1 MSTMSFLSSNAKS
14 LLLHKIAQPT
24 DKLEV
29 YSNAESFTID
39 FDNLDEE
46 ITHLLSV
53 GCFNEALMQI
63 TPLLNSC
70 VRIFRSYSTAQLAT
84 KFSHMFN
91 WLSDPAEFL
100 ELHARLPCFN
110 PVDRVLVMLRLSS
123 MFEFSLGRLYWT
135 PERKCAN
142 TMKGMLKSSLLA
154 EVCGRNCLLLIRLFC
169 GPVTSLNLRNL
180 FWHGFVSPH
189 DAAQMDDSFIF
200 CLFILI
206 LSIGDRLL
214 GQLPI
219 LTRPSC
225 WPILQCLDALHLPIS
240 LDYFAPPKK
249 YLDSYQ
255 TSISSILPYLQY
267 IEHLAVMSPKRNLD
281 ILCLSLVC
289 LSIILRCEFANVC
302 GWSDAI
308 RTSENRFF
316 LTLDSILE
324 FRASKILCRPVS
336 ADQYTEFAERLGD
349 RRVLAVLCD
358 LLSAEHGPR
367 LKDRLSHG
375 ELWFTRSSKVVDDTV
390 EIESIDVYFEKY
402 VSVIPACIVTS
413 LSGGSSD
420 PAYRT
425 QAVDWLDS
433 YTLRFHPTALCLTR
447 LTKLTDRLSRLNG
460 LSPNPCTSVCIG
472 EVNSKLNQV
481 VPIWFPNQPNDLLTI
496 HEESLSFHLWFILTS
511 WALLPAEC
519 QSNWSGKP
527 AALLHR
533 LNLLLEKYL
542 EATNHLITSV
552 DERSNVGLT
561 VNISSRKRA
570 TAERLQIA
578 LPYYCGFLFWL
589 LNFIHLSWYFWLGGH
604 KDSVRNRV
612 HCIVEHSTNLSVR
625 AKLLEYLEKAGDKLL
640 MWVSKC
646 KWDSV
651 SSFIQNIKLPDCFVI
666 IN

>member
-1 MSTMSFLSSNAKS
+1 MSFLSSNAKS
-14 LLLHKIAQPT
+14 LLLRRITQPA

-29 YSNAESFTID
+29 HSNAESFIID
-39 FDNLDEE
+39 FDHLDKEL
-46 ITHLLSV
+46 IHLLSV
-53 GCFNEALMQI
+53 DCFNEALVHI

-100 ELHARLPCFN
+100 ELHTRLPCFN
-110 PVDRVLVMLRLSS
+110 PVDRVLVVLRLSS

-142 TMKGMLKSSLLA
+142 TMKGILKSSLLA
-154 EVCGRNCLLLIRLFC
+154 EVCGENCLLLIRLFC

-189 DAAQMDDSFIF
+189 DAAQMDDSLIF

-206 LSIGDRLL
+206 LSIGDRLV
-214 GQLPI
+214 GRLPR

-225 WPILQCLDALHLPIS
+225 VPILQCLDTLHIPASLNYLASANKS
-240 LDYFAPPKK
+240 LDGCR
-249 YLDSYQ
+249 
-255 TSISSILPYLQY
+255 TSISSTLPYVQH
-267 IEHLAVMSPKRNLD
+267 IERLAMMSPKRNLD

-289 LSIILRCEFANVC
+289 LSIILRCTFADVC

-308 RTSENRFF
+308 QTSEDRFF
-316 LTLDSILE
+316 LTLDDILE
-324 FRASKILCRPVS
+324 FRASKILCRSVS

-349 RRVLAVLCD
+349 KRVLAVLCD

-375 ELWFTRSSKVVDDTV
+375 ELWFTRSSKVVGDAV
-390 EIESIDVYFEKY
+390 EIESVDTYFEKY
-402 VSVIPACIVTS
+402 ASVIPACVATL
-413 LSGGSSD
+413 LSGESSD
-420 PAYRT
+420 PAYQT

-433 YTLRFHPTALCLTR
+433 YTLRFHPTALCLVR
-447 LTKLTDRLSRLNG
+447 LTKLANSLNRLGG
-460 LSPNPCTSVCIG
+460 LLPNSHTGVCIG
-472 EVNSKLNQV
+472 EVNSKLNQDIS
-481 VPIWFPNQPNDLLTI
+481 IWFPNQPDELLTI
-496 HEESLSFHLWFILTS
+496 REESLSFHLWFILTS
-511 WALLPAEC
+511 WVSLPAEC
-519 QSNWSGKP
+519 QSIWSGKP

-533 LNLLLEKYL
+533 LNILLEKYS
-542 EATNHLITSV
+542 EATNLLITSV
-552 DERSNVGLT
+552 DVQSNVGLA
-561 VNISSRKRA
+561 VNGSSRKRA

-578 LPYYCGFLFWL
+578 LPYYCVFLFWL

-604 KDSVRNRV
+604 KDSVPNRV
-612 HCIVEHSTNLSVR
+612 RCIIEHSNNLSVR
-625 AKLLEYLEKAGDKLL
+625 AKLLGYLEKAGDKLL

-646 KWDSV
+646 KWNSV
-651 SSFIQNIKLPDCFVI
+651 SSFIQNIKLPGCK
-666 IN
+666 

>member
-1 MSTMSFLSSNAKS
+1 MSFLSSNAKS
-14 LLLHKIAQPT
+14 LLLYKITQPA

-29 YSNAESFTID
+29 HSNAESFIID
-39 FDNLDEE
+39 FENLDEK

-53 GCFNEALMQI
+53 DCFNEALMHI
-63 TPLLNSC
+63 TPLLNSR
-70 VRIFRSYSTAQLAT
+70 VRIFRTYSTAQLAT

-100 ELHARLPCFN
+100 ELHTRLPCFN

-142 TMKGMLKSSLLA
+142 TMKCMLKSSLLA

-180 FWHGFVSPH
+180 FWHGFVSPN
-189 DAAQMDDSFIF
+189 DAAQMDDSLIF
-200 CLFILI
+200 CFFILI
-206 LSIGDRLL
+206 LSIGDRLS
-214 GQLPI
+214 GRLPK
-219 LTRPSC
+219 LTRPSYGF
-225 WPILQCLDALHLPIS
+225 ILHCLDALHIPASLNYFASLKKS
-240 LDYFAPPKK
+240 LDGC
-249 YLDSYQ
+249 Q
-255 TSISSILPYLQY
+255 TGISSILPYVQY
-267 IEHLAVMSPKRNLD
+267 IEHLAMMSPKRNLD
-281 ILCLSLVC
+281 ILCISLVC
-289 LSIILRCEFANVC
+289 LSVILRCEFADVC

-308 RTSENRFF
+308 QTSEDRFF
-316 LTLDSILE
+316 LTLDNILE
-324 FRASKILCRPVS
+324 FRVSKTLCRPVS
-336 ADQYTEFAERLGD
+336 ADQYSEFAERLSD

-367 LKDRLSHG
+367 LKDHLSHG
-375 ELWFTRSSKVVDDTV
+375 ELWFTRSSKVVGDTV

-402 VSVIPACIVTS
+402 VSVISACLVTL
-413 LSGGSSD
+413 LSGRSSD

-433 YTLRFHPTALCLTR
+433 YTLRFHPTALCLIH
-447 LTKLTDRLSRLNG
+447 LTKLTNSLSTLTG
-460 LSPNPCTSVCIG
+460 LLPNAYASVCVD

-481 VPIWFPNQPNDLLTI
+481 IPVWFPNQPDGLLTI
-496 HEESLSFHLWFILTS
+496 HEESLSSHLWFILTS
-511 WALLPAEC
+511 WVLLPAEC

-533 LNLLLEKYL
+533 LNLLLGKYL
-542 EATNHLITSV
+542 EATNHLITFV
-552 DERSNVGLT
+552 DERSNVELT

-578 LPYYCGFLFWL
+578 LPYYCVFLLWL

-604 KDSVRNRV
+604 KDSVLNRA
-612 HCIVEHSTNLSVR
+612 HCIIKHSTNLTVR
-625 AKLLEYLEKAGDKLL
+625 AKLLDYLEKAGDKLL

-651 SSFIQNIKLPDCFVI
+651 SSFIRDIKLPGCK
-666 IN
+666 